1 MVNSEC
7 YIMGKQIDAR
17 EIGPNDILR
26 FLLEIIGLIIYGYW
40 GFIQD
45 IFPLNY
51 VLMIA
56 LPVIVA
62 IVWGVFRVPDDPS
75 SSGNAPIVVPGI
87 VRLLLELAIFVCASV
102 LLYISGLTLI
112 AIIFM
117 IVVIIHYGFSY
128 QRITWLLRQ

>member
-1 MVNSEC
+1 
-7 YIMGKQIDAR
+7 MGKQLDTR

-26 FLLEIIGLIIYGYW
+26 FLLEIVSLIIYGYW

-45 IFPLNY
+45 IVPLNY

-75 SSGNAPIVVPGI
+75 SSGNGPIVVPGI

-102 LLYISGLTLI
+102 LLYISGLILI
-112 AIIFM
+112 AIVFI

-128 QRITWLLRQ
+128 KRITWLLRQ

>member
-1 MVNSEC
+1 MKEKINQR
-7 YIMGKQIDAR
+7 K
-17 EIGPNDILR
+17 IGPNDILR
-26 FLLEIIGLIIYGYW
+26 FLLEIVSLIIYGYW

-45 IFPLNY
+45 IVPLNY

-87 VRLLLELAIFVCASV
+87 VRLLFELAIFVCVSV
-102 LLYISGLTLI
+102 LLYISGLILI
-112 AIIFM
+112 AIVFI

-128 QRITWLLRQ
+128 KRITWLLKQ